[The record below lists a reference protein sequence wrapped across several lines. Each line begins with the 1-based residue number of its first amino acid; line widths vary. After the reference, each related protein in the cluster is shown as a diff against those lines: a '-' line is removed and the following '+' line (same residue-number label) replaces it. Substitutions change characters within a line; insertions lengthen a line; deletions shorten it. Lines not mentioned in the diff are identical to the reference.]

1 MKATRKICK
10 KCLCYNDFDM
20 SQDTEEK
27 TADTEKQE
35 PQTSSGVKSRMI
47 WVVLA
52 GLVILGAL
60 ATGIVFLAR
69 SDVATTG
76 HIRDI
81 FIIVLALEALVIGA
95 ALVVLV
101 IQLALLINLLQ
112 NEIKPILETTRRTV
126 NTLKGT
132 SAFLSEHA
140 IKPVM
145 QVSSLAAGFR
155 KLVEIIGIIKK

>member
-1 MKATRKICK
+1 MTRENKTNPKISSE
-10 KCLCYNDFDM
+10 NE
-20 SQDTEEK
+20 T
-27 TADTEKQE
+27 
-35 PQTSSGVKSRMI
+35 QTKDGLKSKMI

-60 ATGIVFLAR
+60 ITGVVLLAR
-69 SDVATTG
+69 SDAITTS

-81 FIIVLALEALVIGA
+81 FIIVLALESLIIGA
-95 ALVVLV
+95 ALVILV

-112 NEIKPILETTRRTV
+112 NEIKPILETTRKTV

-132 SAFLSEHA
+132 STFLSEHA
-140 IKPVM
+140 VRPVV
-145 QVSSLAAGFR
+145 QLSSLAAGFR